1 MNENKGKPY
10 INYIPH
16 FSRNVHKGGCDQNL
30 LDYLTQKINFRNVYS
45 SRSIVIFSVSMF
57 SWAAY
62 HLVNVGKQLAL
73 PVEEEEEDDL
83 EEDASTVDLPLS
95 ILFLAAVM
103 LLLLVAQFH
112 RNLALRWMD
121 PS

>member
-1 MNENKGKPY
+1 MP
-10 INYIPH
+10 I
-16 FSRNVHKGGCDQNL
+16 RGCDQNL
-30 LDYLTQKINFRNVYS
+30 LDYLTQIINFRNVYS

-73 PVEEEEEDDL
+73 PEKEEDLEDDL

-95 ILFLAAVM
+95 ILFLAGVM

-112 RNLALRWMD
+112 RNLALRWIH
-121 PS
+121 PKT

>member
-1 MNENKGKPY
+1 MS
-10 INYIPH
+10 I
-16 FSRNVHKGGCDQNL
+16 RGCDQNL

-73 PVEEEEEDDL
+73 PGEEEDLEDDL

-112 RNLALRWMD
+112 RNLALRWIH
-121 PS
+121 PKTK

>member
-1 MNENKGKPY
+1 MS
-10 INYIPH
+10 I
-16 FSRNVHKGGCDQNL
+16 RGCDQNL

-95 ILFLAAVM
+95 ILFLAGVM

-112 RNLALRWMD
+112 RNLALRWTY
-121 PS
+121 PKT

>member
-1 MNENKGKPY
+1 MS
-10 INYIPH
+10 I
-16 FSRNVHKGGCDQNL
+16 RGCDQNL

-73 PVEEEEEDDL
+73 PGKEEDLEVDL

-103 LLLLVAQFH
+103 MLLLVAQFH
-112 RNLALRWMD
+112 RNLALRWIH
-121 PS
+121 PTT

>member
-1 MNENKGKPY
+1 MK
-10 INYIPH
+10 
-16 FSRNVHKGGCDQNL
+16 GCDQNS
-30 LDYLTQKINFRNVYS
+30 LDYLTQKMNFRNVYS
-45 SRSIVIFSVSMF
+45 SRSIVIFTVSMF

-73 PVEEEEEDDL
+73 PGKEEEEVDHEK
-83 EEDASTVDLPLS
+83 DASTVDLPLS

-112 RNLALRWMD
+112 RNLALRWTH
-121 PS
+121 PKT

>member
-1 MNENKGKPY
+1 MS
-10 INYIPH
+10 I
-16 FSRNVHKGGCDQNL
+16 RGCDQNL

-73 PVEEEEEDDL
+73 PGKEEDLEDDL

-112 RNLALRWMD
+112 RNLALRWIH
-121 PS
+121 PKT

>member
-1 MNENKGKPY
+1 MP
-10 INYIPH
+10 I
-16 FSRNVHKGGCDQNL
+16 RGCDKNL

-45 SRSIVIFSVSMF
+45 SRSIVIFSVCMF

-73 PVEEEEEDDL
+73 PGKEEEEGDLEDD
-83 EEDASTVDLPLS
+83 ASIVDIPLS

-112 RNLALRWMD
+112 RNLALRWIH
-121 PS
+121 PKT

>member
-1 MNENKGKPY
+1 MS
-10 INYIPH
+10 I
-16 FSRNVHKGGCDQNL
+16 RGCDQNL

-73 PVEEEEEDDL
+73 PGEEEDLEDDL
-83 EEDASTVDLPLS
+83 EEDASTVDMPIS
-95 ILFLAAVM
+95 ILFLAGVM
-103 LLLLVAQFH
+103 MLLLVAQFH
-112 RNLALRWMD
+112 RNLALRWIH
-121 PS
+121 PKTY

>member
-1 MNENKGKPY
+1 MHLFPL
-10 INYIPH
+10 YIP
-16 FSRNVHKGGCDQNL
+16 
-30 LDYLTQKINFRNVYS
+30 KINFRNVYS

-73 PVEEEEEDDL
+73 PGKEEDLEADL

-95 ILFLAAVM
+95 ILFLAGVM
-103 LLLLVAQFH
+103 LLLLVAQFR
-112 RNLALRWMD
+112 RNLALRWIHTKT
-121 PS
+121 S

>member
-1 MNENKGKPY
+1 MS
-10 INYIPH
+10 I
-16 FSRNVHKGGCDQNL
+16 RGCDQNL

-73 PVEEEEEDDL
+73 PGREEDLEDDLEDDL

-112 RNLALRWMD
+112 RNLALRWIH
-121 PS
+121 PKTK

>member
-1 MNENKGKPY
+1 MS
-10 INYIPH
+10 I
-16 FSRNVHKGGCDQNL
+16 RGCDQNL

-112 RNLALRWMD
+112 RNLALRWIH
-121 PS
+121 PKTY